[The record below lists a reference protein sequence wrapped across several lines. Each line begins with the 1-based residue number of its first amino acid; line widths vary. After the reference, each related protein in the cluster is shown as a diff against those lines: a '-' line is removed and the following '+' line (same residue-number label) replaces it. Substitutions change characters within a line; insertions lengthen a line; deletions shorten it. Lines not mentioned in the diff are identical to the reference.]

1 MLNSEKQ
8 RPAGVGY
15 FSTMSQSSTP
25 GLTRSSASSTSIA
38 SMSTIGGGPVS
49 PPLSASSVTSP
60 PASIDG
66 TVRSVNGSGL
76 SATARAD
83 GNAEEALSYEYL
95 RNVILQ
101 FLEKPEMRVQL
112 VLAVSPHLLRQAD
125 GTFLHT
131 ESPRAS
137 SERDPAFHAR
147 RAATIGG
154 QNRYPLKHFR
164 PAWQCRPPFRRDLR
178 PKTPYCRSCSDVRF
192 RLQVLLLYGLVG
204 CEEETSR
211 GEKGD
216 YRLIRW
222 ESGSASMAYAVLSE

>member
-38 SMSTIGGGPVS
+38 SMSTIGGGTVS

-101 FLEKPEMRVQL
+101 FLEKPEMRVRL
-112 VLAVSPHLLRQAD
+112 VLAVSPHLLRKL
-125 GTFLHT
+125 TVL
-131 ESPRAS
+131 
-137 SERDPAFHAR
+137 
-147 RAATIGG
+147 
-154 QNRYPLKHFR
+154 
-164 PAWQCRPPFRRDLR
+164 
-178 PKTPYCRSCSDVRF
+178 SCMQSHLV
-192 RLQVLLLYGLVG
+192 QVLSVILRFTPAEQRRLVAK
-204 CEEETSR
+204 T
-211 GEKGD
+211 
-216 YRLIRW
+216 
-222 ESGSASMAYAVLSE
+222 ATH

>member
-15 FSTMSQSSTP
+15 FSTMSQASTP

-38 SMSTIGGGPVS
+38 SMSTIGGGTVS

-112 VLAVSPHLLRQAD
+112 ILALSPQLLRK
-125 GTFLHT
+125 LT
-131 ESPRAS
+131 ELRSHVESSRPSPQ
-137 SERDPAFHAR
+137 RDPAFHAR
-147 RAATIGG
+147 RTATIGG
-154 QNRYPLKHFR
+154 ENRYPLKRFR
-164 PAWQCRPPFRRDLR
+164 PAWQCRPLFRRNLP
-178 PKTPYCRSCSDVRF
+178 PKTPYCRSCSDVRC
-192 RLQVLLLYGLVG
+192 RLQILLLYEVMG
-204 CEEETSR
+204 CR
-211 GEKGD
+211 GKD
-216 YRLIRW
+216 VAW
-222 ESGSASMAYAVLSE
+222 